1 MSDPITR
8 INAALEGRYSIER
21 ELGQG
26 GMATVYLADDLKHER
41 KVALKVLK
49 PELAAVVGAER
60 FLAEIKTTAA
70 LQHPN
75 ILPLHDSGEADSFLF
90 YVMPYVEGESL
101 RDRLDREHQ
110 LPVKDAVEI
119 AMGLADALEYAHGKG
134 VIHRDIKPANI
145 LLQAGKPVIADF
157 GIALA
162 VGVAGGGRLTETGLS
177 VGTPHYMSP
186 EQATGDQSV
195 GAATDIYA
203 LGCVLHEL
211 LVGEPP
217 YTGSTAQAVLAQ
229 VLTETPRAPTN
240 VRAAVPPNVDGAV
253 LKALERLPADRFTT
267 AAGFSKA
274 LADPGFRHGLAQA
287 TGADGGSGRWKR
299 IAVGLGLTT
308 VLATAGLTG
317 LLLSR
322 DAPPPVARYA
332 VGLPRTQQVAEGFGS
347 NVTISPDGSAIV
359 YVGPTE
365 DRYGR
370 QLWLRQ
376 RDQLLPTVVAG
387 TEGAVSPVYSPD
399 GGRVAFTVGGALRT
413 TSLAGEPPLEILS
426 EDFDYPGGRRP
437 SGLAW
442 SEDGFLYY
450 TKEPELWRV
459 RATGGEPEVVVPV
472 ESDEGD
478 VMHRWPEALPGGR
491 GVLFTIADAGP
502 SRNMETWMIAVLDT
516 ESGER
521 TTLLSGVLARYARSG
536 HIVYVS
542 PDGNLLAVPFDLG
555 SLTVTGDPV
564 SLPGTARVG
573 LDGIHLDVSAEGTLV
588 YLAGVAEE
596 RVQPVWV
603 SREGRARVVDPDW
616 AGRMYFPSLS
626 PDGSRV
632 AVDMLTESNN
642 VWIKQLD
649 AGPQFRLTR
658 HEAGGARAVW
668 TPDGNAVSFFSVRGG
683 NEDVWT
689 RRADGSGPA
698 ELTFDGAV
706 GVHEALWSPDG
717 EWLVYR
723 APAGAGIYAVRPG
736 DDDEPVT
743 LVETDADELS
753 PTLSPD
759 GRYMAFMSNDT
770 GRHEIYVVPFPRTA
784 DARWAVSTG
793 GGRSP
798 RWSPAGG
805 EIFFI
810 DATDNMVSVPVE
822 TEPTF
827 TFGPARVLFPVGG
840 YAVETFYHA
849 PYDVTADGQRFL
861 MLEPV
866 GSGENQLVAVQGFF
880 EVLAEEAGR

>member
-8 INAALEGRYSIER
+8 LNAALEGRYTIARS
-21 ELGQG
+21 LGEG
-26 GMATVYLADDLKHER
+26 GMAHVFLAADHRHDR
-41 KVALKVLK
+41 PVAIKVLK
-49 PELAAVVGAER
+49 PEIAATIGAER
-60 FLAEIKTTAA
+60 FLTEIKTSAN
-70 LQHPN
+70 LQHPH
-75 ILPLHDSGEADSFLF
+75 ILPVHDSGEADGLLYF
-90 YVMPYVEGESL
+90 VMPFIEGESL
-101 RDRLDREHQ
+101 ADRLTREGQ
-110 LPVKDAVEI
+110 LPVDEAVTI
-119 AMGLADALEYAHGKG
+119 ASKVGGALHAAHVQG
-134 VIHRDIKPANI
+134 VIHRDVKPGNI
-145 LLQAGKPVIADF
+145 LLQGGEPIVADF
-157 GIALA
+157 GISLA
-162 VGVAGGGRLTETGLS
+162 VTRAGGPRLTEAGVL
-177 VGTPHYMSP
+177 VGTPYYMSP
-186 EQATGDQSV
+186 EQAAGDREV
-195 GAATDIYA
+195 GARSDVYA
-203 LGCVLHEL
+203 LGCVLYEM
-211 LVGEPP
+211 LVGNPP

-229 VLTETPRAPTN
+229 VLTETPRAPTS

-267 AAGFSKA
+267 AAEFSKA

-287 TGADGGSGRWKR
+287 TGADAGSERWKR

-308 VLATAGLTG
+308 VLTTAGLTG
-317 LLLSR
+317 LLLSG
-322 DAPPPVARYA
+322 DAPPPVARYS
-332 VGLPRTQQVAEGFGS
+332 VGLPRSQPVTEGFGS

-365 DRYGR
+365 DRYGG

-399 GGRVAFTVGGALRT
+399 GGRVAFTVGGNLRI

-426 EDFDYPGGRRP
+426 DHEAGARP

-450 TKEPELWRV
+450 SKEPELWRV

-472 ESDEGD
+472 EPDEVD

-502 SRNMETWMIAVLDT
+502 SRNMETWMIAVVDT

-521 TTLLSGVLARYARSG
+521 RTLLSGALARYARSG
-536 HIVYVS
+536 HLVYVS
-542 PDGNLLAVPFDLG
+542 ADGNLLAVPFDVG
-555 SLTVTGDPV
+555 SLRVTGDPV

-596 RVQPVWV
+596 RVRPVWV
-603 SREGRARVVDPDW
+603 SREGLARVVDPDW
-616 AGRMYFPSLS
+616 SGRMYFPSLS
-626 PDGSRV
+626 PDGSRI

-649 AGPQFRLTR
+649 AGPQLRLTR

-698 ELTFDGAV
+698 ELTFDGEV
-706 GVHEALWSPDG
+706 GVHEVLWSPDG

-723 APAGAGIYAVRPG
+723 APEGAGIYAIRPG

-759 GRYMAFMSNDT
+759 GRYMAFMSNET
-770 GRHEIYVVPFPRTA
+770 GRYEIYVVPFPGTA

-810 DATDNMVSVPVE
+810 DAADNMVSVPVE
-822 TEPTF
+822 TAPLF
-827 TFGPARVLFPVGG
+827 TFGTARVLFPAGG
-840 YAVETFYHA
+840 YAVETFYHP

-880 EVLAEEAGR
+880 EVLEEEAGR